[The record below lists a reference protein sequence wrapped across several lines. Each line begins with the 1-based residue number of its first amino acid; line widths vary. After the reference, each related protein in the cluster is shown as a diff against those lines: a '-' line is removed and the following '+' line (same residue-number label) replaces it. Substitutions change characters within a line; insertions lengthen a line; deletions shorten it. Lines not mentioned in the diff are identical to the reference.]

1 MAKYTAD
8 DYSDA
13 ELLALC
19 KQAIADVLVG
29 KLVTFRGKTVSRE
42 NLSELRELR
51 KELESNLGIRGGLIV
66 VNTNHARS
74 NQRTCE

>member
-1 MAKYTAD
+1 MAKYTAE

-29 KLVTFRGKTVSRE
+29 KLVTLRGKTVSRE
-42 NLSELRELR
+42 NLPELRALR
-51 KELESNLGIRGGLIV
+51 RELESNLGIRGGPIV
-66 VNTNHARS
+66 VHSEHARR
-74 NQRTCE
+74 N